1 MDERTEMFGKLSTSA
16 VSDALDRLGL
26 FGQVFGVAPLDSRF
40 RLVGRA
46 FTVKY
51 ESAGVEKGTVGDY
64 VDDVSSGD
72 VIVLDNAGRQ
82 DATVWGDIL
91 TGIAHRRGVAGTVI
105 NGVCRDTSLSLEL
118 GYPVFSCGK
127 YMRTGKDRVQA
138 ESMNVPVSLQEVR
151 VEPGDILVGDADGV
165 VVVPRAHEED
175 VLSVALQIE
184 ETEQAIRDETMRGVR
199 LDEAREKFHY
209 HDLQRRQG

>member
-1 MDERTEMFGKLSTSA
+1 VDEIIEAFRKLSTSA
-16 VSDALDRLGL
+16 ISDALDRLGL
-26 FGQVFGVAPLDSRF
+26 AGQVFGVAPLDPRF

-51 ESAGVEKGTVGDY
+51 EAAGVEKGTVGDY
-64 VDDVSSGD
+64 VDDVPPEN
-72 VIVLDNAGRQ
+72 VIVLDNACRQ

-118 GYPVFSCGK
+118 GYPIFSCGK

-138 ESMNVPVSLQEVR
+138 EAISVPVSLKDVR
-151 VEPGDILVGDADGV
+151 VEPGDILVGDADGI
-165 VVVPRAHEED
+165 VVVPKAYEED
-175 VLSVALQIE
+175 ILSVALQIE
-184 ETEQAIRDETMRGVR
+184 EAEQAIRNETTRGAR
-199 LDEAREKFHY
+199 LDEAREKFRY
-209 HDLQRRQG
+209 HDLQRRQR